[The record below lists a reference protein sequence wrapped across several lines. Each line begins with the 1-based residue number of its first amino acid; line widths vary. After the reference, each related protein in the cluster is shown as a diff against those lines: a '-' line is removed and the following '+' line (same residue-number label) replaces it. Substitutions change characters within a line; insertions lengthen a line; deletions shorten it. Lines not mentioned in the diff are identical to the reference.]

1 QLLPPGTSL
10 RGPKLRTIYYS
21 DLTGNFLRSER
32 TNAITFEARDV
43 YYTFNNG
50 RTGLVDFN
58 MFETSGRLIGLMG
71 ASGTGKS
78 TLLEVL
84 NGNVTPNAGRVLI
97 NGYDVHHQ
105 REEILGVIGYVPQ
118 DDLLIEQ
125 LTVWENLYYAARLSF
140 GQEPN
145 SKIRMIV
152 DKVLHDL
159 GLFEIQDLRVGSPL
173 NKTISGGQ
181 RKRLNIGLELLREPS
196 VLFVDEP
203 TSGLSSRDSL
213 NIMELLKEL
222 ATKGKLVF
230 VVIHQPSSEIFKM
243 FDRLHILDQG
253 GYPIYYG
260 DPVEALIYFKGQADQ
275 IDKDEAECVRCG
287 NVKTEQIFEIIES
300 RIKNEY
306 GKVTEERKVTPLDWY
321 QKFKDQRVLPRLS
334 HIREKVPV
342 STKIASTWEQLSI
355 FFERDVKS
363 KISNP
368 QYLALVLLEA
378 PLLALVL
385 AYICKFYAAD
395 QYVFS
400 ENENIPVF
408 IFMSIIV
415 SIFMGLTVS
424 AEEIYRD
431 RKILKRESFLHL
443 SWGSYLLSKVLIL
456 AVIAALQTLT
466 FLMIGHNILEFKG
479 MFWVHFAVLFS
490 TGLFSSLLGL
500 NISSAFN
507 SAVTIYI
514 LIPILLIPQ
523 LVLGGIVVR
532 FDNLHP
538 RLRPVDGV
546 PLVADV
552 MASRWGYEA
561 LMVSQYQ
568 RNAYEAPFF
577 ALDQQIYQAYYK
589 KNFLIPQV
597 SNKVALLADA
607 QHNEGVDTLR
617 YQQDWRRV
625 VYTMEKES
633 VQSGLEIPIQPL
645 PATWLDVTPLQWDE
659 LKTYSESLRKYF
671 VRRYN
676 AINRN
681 KDSRIAELTITQQDR
696 EEFLQKRT
704 SYTNEAVIAFVEN
717 MVTDER
723 ISEAPGRFI
732 QNIYPIFK
740 PPVTDRK
747 TVFSTHFFSSTKLL
761 FGWELNTLHANLIM
775 IWIFTVFLFG
785 LLYVNFLRAIVRFRY
800 QDVFITVARRQA
812 MVWGKRL
819 FPKRAPQSEGLRS

>member
-1 QLLPPGTSL
+1 
-10 RGPKLRTIYYS
+10 
-21 DLTGNFLRSER
+21 
-32 TNAITFEARDV
+32 
-43 YYTFNNG
+43 
-50 RTGLVDFN
+50 
-58 MFETSGRLIGLMG
+58 
-71 ASGTGKS
+71 
-78 TLLEVL
+78 
-84 NGNVTPNAGRVLI
+84 
-97 NGYDVHHQ
+97 
-105 REEILGVIGYVPQ
+105 
-118 DDLLIEQ
+118 
-125 LTVWENLYYAARLSF
+125 RLSF
-140 GQEPN
+140 GQEPK
-145 SKIRMIV
+145 SKIRVIV

-159 GLFEIQDLRVGSPL
+159 GLVEIKDLRVGSPL

-260 DPVEALIYFKGQADQ
+260 DPVEALIYFKQQADQ
-275 IDKDEAECVRCG
+275 IDKDEAECIRCG

-306 GKVTEERKVTPLDWY
+306 GKVTEERRVTPLDWF
-321 QKFKDQRVLPRLS
+321 QKFKDQRVMPRLS

-342 STKIASTWEQLSI
+342 STQIASTWEQLGI
-355 FFERDVKS
+355 FFNRDVKS
-363 KISNP
+363 KLSNP

-385 AYICKFYAAD
+385 AYICKFYAGE

-456 AVIAALQTLT
+456 AIIAALQSLT
-466 FLMIGHNILEFKG
+466 FLAIGHSILEFKG
-479 MFWVHFAVLFS
+479 MFWVHFSVLFS
-490 TGLFSSLLGL
+490 TGLFASLLGL

-538 RLRPVDGV
+538 NLRPVDGV

-552 MASRWGYEA
+552 MVSRWGYEA

-568 RNAYEAPFF
+568 RNAYEAPFYE
-577 ALDQQIYQAYYK
+577 LDQQIYQAYYK
-589 KNFLIPQV
+589 KNFLMPQV
-597 SNKVALLADA
+597 SNKVSLLADA
-607 QHNEGVDTLR
+607 RHNEGVDTLK

-625 VYTMEKES
+625 VYTLEKES
-633 VQSGLEIPIQPL
+633 VASDMELPIQPL
-645 PATWLDVTPLQWDE
+645 PATWLDVMPNQWNE
-659 LKTYSESLRKYF
+659 LKEYAEELRLYF
-671 VRRYN
+671 VRKYN
-676 AINRN
+676 TTNRN
-681 KDSRIAELTITQQDR
+681 KDRQIAEMTLSQQ
-696 EEFLQKRT
+696 EAAAYLEKRT
-704 SYTNEAVIAFVEN
+704 SHTNEAVIAFVEN
-717 MVTDER
+717 TVTNER
-723 ISEAPGRFI
+723 ITEVPGRFV

-747 TVFSTHFFSSTKLL
+747 TVFSTHFFSATKLL
-761 FGWELNTLHANLIM
+761 LG
-775 IWIFTVFLFG
+775 
-785 LLYVNFLRAIVRFRY
+785 
-800 QDVFITVARRQA
+800 
-812 MVWGKRL
+812 
-819 FPKRAPQSEGLRS
+819 